1 MEKVNCSTVP
11 EKKTRR
17 GLTPDFEYLSA
28 FNLKEIKSGG
38 KAAMFLRCGEE

>member
-1 MEKVNCSTVP
+1 MEKVSCWTVP
-11 EKKTRR
+11 EKKSWR

-28 FNLKEIKSGG
+28 FSLKEIKSGG